1 MTEPAC
7 CVIEASRVASWDEEV
22 DGGHLWAG
30 RRATG
35 SEGSRGRRLGDQ
47 RIFFQIMSVS
57 TSLSSK
63 VSGSRWST
71 WPSRPR

>member
-7 CVIEASRVASWDEEV
+7 CVIEASGVASWDEEV

-57 TSLSSK
+57 TSSSSK